1 VPLNSGLVPLKGG
14 LVPLKAGIVP
24 FKGKSPSQS
33 GKVPFSSGKVPFPG
47 ASPGVGSTVGAAA
60 GPCPAAR
67 KGRETTMRRTARM
80 RVFILVPA
88 GEERISFNLI
98 SSAMYVENS
107 KSRKFRSLKGA
118 QSLLKRFNEPLQ
130 PLQPLHGAFYHCR

>member
-1 VPLNSGLVPLKGG
+1 MNSVLVPLKGG
-14 LVPLKAGIVP
+14 LVPLKAGMVP

-67 KGRETTMRRTARM
+67 KGRETAMRRTART

-88 GEERISFNLI
+88 REERISSNLI
-98 SSAMYVENS
+98 SSAMYVVENS

-118 QSLLKRFNEPLQ
+118 QSLLERFNDT
-130 PLQPLHGAFYHCR
+130 HCN